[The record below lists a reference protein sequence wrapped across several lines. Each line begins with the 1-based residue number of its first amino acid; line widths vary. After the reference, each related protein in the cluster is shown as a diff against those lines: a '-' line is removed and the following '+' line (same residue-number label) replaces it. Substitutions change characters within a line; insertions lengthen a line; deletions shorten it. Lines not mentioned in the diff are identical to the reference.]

1 MRLPPHPGVVAAN
14 VACASAMF
22 MWATAFPASEIL
34 LESWGTIALSFF
46 KIAAGVP
53 VLCVFWLLADGWTQ
67 VRDAPWLKGLMV
79 GGTGFG
85 IGMILL
91 LVGQAYS
98 DPVTPA
104 IAAAMMP
111 IAGAALEVL
120 LDGRKLTLKLTIG
133 IVFALSGGYL
143 ATGVKLSDGSFG
155 LGALLCLS
163 AVILFAWGTRATTRY
178 FQMLSPMGQT
188 TITMVGASALTTVV
202 TLVWVVAGL
211 PGGEFGKMDAKNIGL
226 LVVLVLPSF
235 AIAQT
240 LWIWGAGGLGILL
253 ASFHMNAVPFY
264 VMVILVVLMGEQWNW
279 GQAMGAALVG
289 AGVMIAQYNRRRKRD
304 PYVHPD

>member
-14 VACASAMF
+14 FACASAMF
-22 MWATAFPASEIL
+22 MWATAFPSSEIL
-34 LESWGTIALSFF
+34 LETWGTIALSLF
-46 KIAAGVP
+46 KIVAGVP
-53 VLCVFWLLADGWTQ
+53 VLCLFWLLADGWAQ
-67 VRDAPWLKGLMV
+67 VRDAPWLKGLAV
-79 GGTGFG
+79 GGIGFG

-91 LVGQAYS
+91 LVGQSYS

-120 LDGRKLTLKLTIG
+120 LDGRKLTLKLMTG
-133 IVFALSGGYL
+133 IVLALSGGYL

-155 LGALLCLS
+155 TGALMCLG
-163 AVILFAWGTRATTRY
+163 AVILFAWGTRGTTRY
-178 FQMLSPMGQT
+178 FQTLSPMGQT
-188 TITMVGASALTTVV
+188 TITMVGASVLTVV
-202 TLVWVVAGL
+202 VAIIWVAAGL
-211 PGGEFGKMDAKNIGL
+211 PGMEIGNMGPKNIGL
-226 LVVLVLPSF
+226 LIVLVLPSF

-264 VMVILVVLMGEQWNW
+264 VMVILVVLMGEPWNW
-279 GQAMGAALVG
+279 GQALGAALVG
-289 AGVMIAQYNRRRKRD
+289 TGVMVAQFNRRRKTD
-304 PYVHPD
+304 PYVRPD